1 MAATRKITNRA
12 FSVLLIAAMVVCGM
26 GVYLVRYI
34 EDGKD
39 WALYFSRE
47 NSGSTGQ
54 LTDRNGIILAS
65 RLL

>member
-34 EDGKD
+34 EDGKVKITKAGEAAEIVLD
-39 WALYFSRE
+39 PDKDRGIEE
-47 NSGSTGQ
+47 N
-54 LTDRNGIILAS
+54 I
-65 RLL
+65 